1 MSSLDASRVSKPDER
16 SPDTPVAIVPKA
28 SSDQQR
34 ADAIRLQDRQ
44 DRLIASETAID
55 EALEMTFPASD
66 PVALRCDPERE
77 G

>member
-1 MSSLDASRVSKPDER
+1 L
-16 SPDTPVAIVPKA
+16 VPKA
-28 SSDQQR
+28 SSDQRR

-44 DRLIASETAID
+44 DRVIASETAID

-66 PVALRCDPERE
+66 PVALRCHPERE

>member
-1 MSSLDASRVSKPDER
+1 MSSLDASRTSKPDER
-16 SPDTPVAIVPKA
+16 SPDPLIAMVPGT

-34 ADAIRLQDRQ
+34 TDAIRLQDQQ
-44 DRLIASETAID
+44 DKLVASETAID

>member
-1 MSSLDASRVSKPDER
+1 MSSLDAPGVLKPDER
-16 SPDTPVAIVPKA
+16 SADSLVAIVPST
-28 SSDQQR
+28 SSDPQR
-34 ADAIRLQDRQ
+34 TDAIRPQDRQ
-44 DRLIASETAID
+44 DRSVASETAID